1 MFIRK
6 CYWNVIYYYG
16 NVTIFAGKDNRMKV
30 ARIKIIAIVG
40 LIAVLLLQM
49 VWLDNTYSIIKK
61 NIVDDGNR
69 LFEIAIADAASLNFS
84 KLPKGV
90 KVFGA
95 PRNSENKHLPE
106 STYLVESFLEYNLET
121 SISHIDSIFRML
133 LNQKNIDVELYINR
147 ILTKNNSI
155 IETTRSSPISIL
167 GVVKTHMI
175 PFRLDESQS
184 VQALIVNPYWAIFER
199 MGLLMLATAIMM
211 IMVITCIIYQ
221 IKIIIRQ
228 DKIAKVRE
236 DFSYAM
242 IHDMKTPL
250 SSILACTSLLHTGKM
265 DDLPELKEKYFR
277 IVEDESGHL
286 LSLTNKVLTLSK
298 LESHKLKMTKTVF
311 SLELMIA
318 DLIEK
323 FDAKAVKPIRFTIHL
338 QTKDVCADEEYLKEA
353 ISNLIDNAIKY
364 SEGSVEI
371 DISSFSNAT
380 HTVIK
385 VHDNGIGISEK
396 DQKRIFEK
404 FERASAFKR
413 SRLGKVAGFGLGLN
427 YVYQVMDAH
436 EGSVTVNSIEKEFS
450 EFILY
455 IPIKMENYD

>member
-1 MFIRK
+1 MNNVRKIRLSTTLGLIAILTLQVVWLFNTYMLVENSIIK
-6 CYWNVIYYYG
+6 DSSDVLEETFNREVELRIDRAPKRSQIVGGSSNDSIPHLTYFSENLSKLGLEISLADIDSIASSIFLKKNSMESALVICLIDLNTGEVLKKSKPLDFSSWNVIKSMSFPIRTDLSQG
-16 NVTIFAGKDNRMKV
+16 VQ
-30 ARIKIIAIVG
+30 
-40 LIAVLLLQM
+40 LVLL
-49 VWLDNTYSIIKK
+49 
-61 NIVDDGNR
+61 
-69 LFEIAIADAASLNFS
+69 
-84 KLPKGV
+84 
-90 KVFGA
+90 
-95 PRNSENKHLPE
+95 
-106 STYLVESFLEYNLET
+106 
-121 SISHIDSIFRML
+121 
-133 LNQKNIDVELYINR
+133 
-147 ILTKNNSI
+147 
-155 IETTRSSPISIL
+155 
-167 GVVKTHMI
+167 
-175 PFRLDESQS
+175 
-184 VQALIVNPYWAIFER
+184 NPYWTIFER

-211 IMVITCIIYQ
+211 IMVVTCIIYQ

-338 QTKDVCADEEYLKEA
+338 QTKEVCADEEYLKEA

-436 EGSVTVNSIEKEFS
+436 EGSVTVNSVEKEFS

>member
-1 MFIRK
+1 
-6 CYWNVIYYYG
+6 
-16 NVTIFAGKDNRMKV
+16 MKV
-30 ARIKIIAIVG
+30 ARIKIIAIIG

-95 PRNSENKHLPE
+95 PRNSENKHLSE

-133 LNQKNIDVELYINR
+133 LNQKNIDVELYVNR

-167 GVVKTHMI
+167 GVIKTHMI

-184 VQALIVNPYWAIFER
+184 VQALIVNPYWTIFER
-199 MGLLMLATAIMM
+199 MSLLMIATAIMM

-250 SSILACTSLLHTGKM
+250 SSILACTSLLHSGKTESTPQ
-265 DDLPELKEKYFR
+265 LRERYFC
-277 IVEDESGHL
+277 IIEDETGHL
-286 LSLTNKVLTLSK
+286 LNLANKVLTISK
-298 LESHKLKMTKTVF
+298 LESHKLEMAKITFQLKPMV
-311 SLELMIA
+311 E

-323 FDAKAVKPIRFTIHL
+323 FSAKCAKPLHFTLNL
-338 QTKDVCADEEYLKEA
+338 QAEEVHGDEEYLKEA

-364 SEGSVEI
+364 SYQTV
-371 DISSFSNAT
+371 DISISSLNNAT
-380 HTVIK
+380 HTLIK
-385 VHDNGIGISEK
+385 VRDNGIGISEK
-396 DQKRIFEK
+396 DVKHIFEK

-427 YVYQVMDAH
+427 YVYQVMEAH

-450 EFILY
+450 EFTLY
-455 IPIKMENYD
+455 IPLKTNDL

>member
-1 MFIRK
+1 
-6 CYWNVIYYYG
+6 
-16 NVTIFAGKDNRMKV
+16 MKV